1 MTAKALCVGI
11 NQFANL
17 PTGNWLKGCVNDAE
31 DTAKWLEKQA
41 GFPGAGITV
50 LRDEEATKA
59 NILEALTG
67 ILGEPGV
74 DHVVFTLSSHGTQI
88 PNTDDDNEVDGVD
101 EVFACHEMAAAGD
114 DWDRDT
120 VIVDDEFR
128 ELFGKVDE
136 SVLVEVVLDTC
147 HSGDGLR
154 SLDIMPGRQPRF
166 VPPPTVA
173 GMARIEA
180 AAEPNRLRDLVKSL
194 PSATRPVLFSAC
206 RSNQVA
212 SDAHF
217 DERPNG
223 AFTFHFLKAL
233 EAGATSRAKILAQVK
248 TGLVKGAFDQVPQLE
263 AAAKAKKVPFGS
275 RW

>member
-1 MTAKALCVGI
+1 MTARALCVGI

-17 PTGNWLKGCVNDAE
+17 PTVNWLKGCVNDAE
-31 DTAKWLEKQA
+31 DTAKWLKEN
-41 GFPGAGITV
+41 GHFPAAGITV
-50 LRDEEATKA
+50 LKDDEATKVA
-59 NILEALTG
+59 ILDALTG
-67 ILGEPGV
+67 ILRDPHV

-88 PNTDDDNEVDGVD
+88 PNTGDDDEPDGVD
-101 EVFACHEMAAAGD
+101 EVFACYDLNQDGD

-120 VIVDDEFR
+120 VIVDDELR
-128 ELFGKVDE
+128 DLFATVDE
-136 SVLVEVVLDTC
+136 RVLLEVVLDTC
-147 HSGDGLR
+147 HSGDGLKGI
-154 SLDIMPGRQPRF
+154 DIMPGRQPRF

-180 AAEPNRLRDLVKSL
+180 AAEPTRLRELVKGS
-194 PSATRPVLFSAC
+194 PAATRPVLFAAC

-217 DERPNG
+217 GDRANG

-233 EAGATSRAKILAQVK
+233 TGGAASRGQLITQVK
-248 TGLVKGAFDQVPQLE
+248 NGLRKGSFAQVPQLD
-263 AAAKAKKVPFGS
+263 AAAGAKKVPFGS